1 MERKKVREIMEVLF
15 GTLSDIDSWMELV
28 NNVSWNF
35 PGLET
40 VERIEEHRK
49 TVLEF
54 INQGRAL
61 CVKREEKVVGVLLF
75 SKKMNMICCLAVD
88 PNYRRQ
94 GIASALLEKAINQL
108 DRDRDITVSTFRE
121 NDMKGIAPRALYKGF
136 GFVEDEFLEE
146 FGYPNQ
152 KFILHP

>member
-1 MERKKVREIMEVLF
+1 MEVLF
-15 GTLSDIDSWMELV
+15 GTLSDINSWMELV

-35 PGLET
+35 SGRET

-94 GIASALLEKAINQL
+94 GIASITLCHCKKYCETICKNLPEKTTDTIYY
-108 DRDRDITVSTFRE
+108 TTKSC
-121 NDMKGIAPRALYKGF
+121 
-136 GFVEDEFLEE
+136 EF
-146 FGYPNQ
+146 
-152 KFILHP
+152 

>member
-1 MERKKVREIMEVLF
+1 MEVLF
-15 GTLSDIDSWMELV
+15 GTLSDIDSWMKLV

-108 DRDRDITVSTFRE
+108 DRDRDITVSTFCE
-121 NDMKGIAPRALYKGF
+121 NDIKGIAPRALYKRF